1 MNSKTNREIMGIVA
15 IIVGVIFIIDP
26 TIVAYIIGIVLVAYG
41 IMELITNG
49 MG

>member
-26 TIVAYIIGIVLVAYG
+26 AIVAYIIGIVLIAYG

-49 MG
+49 IG

>member
-15 IIVGVIFIIDP
+15 IIVGLIFIIDP
-26 TIVAYIIGIVLVAYG
+26 AIVAYIIGIVLVAYG

>member
-26 TIVAYIIGIVLVAYG
+26 AIVAYIIGIVLVAYG

>member
-26 TIVAYIIGIVLVAYG
+26 AIVAYIIGIVLIAYG